1 LHDPLTGLPNRAH
14 VMHRFAE
21 AIAEIRAQGS
31 EAALIFIDLD
41 HFKNVNDTLG
51 HDSGDLLLVEVAKRL
66 RKVTRGVDLVAR
78 LGGDEFLIL
87 MAARQIRPEVSR
99 LRARIMKTVSQ
110 PFMLGTRELRVTASL
125 GVSLYPQDGIDLES
139 LLRKADMAM
148 YTAKDR
154 GRNDLAYFEQSMAT
168 DMEART
174 ELEEDLKRALESQ
187 EFELHYQPRVNVDSG
202 RVVGAEALVRWRH
215 PTRGLLGPDTFI
227 PLCES
232 TGLIHLLGVAVF
244 RQATSQRAAWARAG
258 HALSISVNLSP
269 RQLSLASL
277 PDELAKVLS
286 SLGCDA
292 QGVELEITESL
303 LMGSDPTAVDALRRI
318 HALGM
323 SIALDDFGTGF
334 SNLAYLQRFP
344 ITTLKIDKTF
354 IQGIAADRPLA
365 EMIVAMSRLM
375 RLKVV
380 AEGVETAEQ
389 LAWVKEQGIEEFQG
403 YLFSPPVPADQ
414 FLELLARSRQAGFGE
429 SSESSAA
436 RA

>member
-1 LHDPLTGLPNRAH
+1 
-14 VMHRFAE
+14 
-21 AIAEIRAQGS
+21 
-31 EAALIFIDLD
+31 
-41 HFKNVNDTLG
+41 
-51 HDSGDLLLVEVAKRL
+51 
-66 RKVTRGVDLVAR
+66 VAR

-174 ELEEDLKRALESQ
+174 ELEEDLKRALERQ
-187 EFELHYQPRVNVDSG
+187 EFELHYQPRVKVDSG